1 MVFGKPAQLADEV
14 LPHPARTQN
23 YKTHEGNLVAGLS
36 SLFARRGGN
45 YPNGVPEKRLPEG
58 KIPPRVLRELL
69 KRLGEGGGLEV
80 GPAAGE
86 DAAVAA
92 AGSEPRL
99 VLAADPITFPTA
111 DPGWHAAVVNAND
124 VAATG
129 GESRFFLS
137 HVLLPPGTTEDR
149 IAAIADGIRR
159 GCEEVGAVPAGG
171 HTEITSAVE
180 REVVAGTMV
189 GVATAERVK
198 PTGGAREGDM
208 LVVTKGVA
216 IEATAI
222 VAAER
227 KEEVRRV
234 FGEDFQRR
242 AAAFLTDPGISVVQE
257 ARIAAGML
265 EVHAMHDVTEGGIA
279 TAVREMADAAD
290 LGAVLAEAEIPRFYE
305 SKRLMT
311 HFGLDIL
318 GAIGSGALLIACAEP
333 ETGELLDR
341 LQGAGTPGH
350 VIGRFLRRSSGM
362 QLARGSVRRDLPVFD
377 ADELTRLA

>member
-1 MVFGKPAQLADEV
+1 MSDE
-14 LPHPARTQN
+14 
-23 YKTHEGNLVAGLS
+23 
-36 SLFARRGGN
+36 
-45 YPNGVPEKRLPEG
+45 RLPEG
-58 KIPPRVLRELL
+58 KIPPHVLRELL
-69 KRLGEGGGLEV
+69 DRLGAGAGLEL
-80 GPAAGE
+80 GPAPGE

-111 DPGWHAAVVNAND
+111 DPGWHAVVVNAND

-129 GESRFFLS
+129 GECRYFLS
-137 HVLLPPGTTEDR
+137 QVLVPPGTTEGR
-149 IAAIADGIRR
+149 IAEIADGIRR
-159 GCEEVGAVPAGG
+159 GCEEMGAVPVGG
-171 HTEITSAVE
+171 HTEITSAVA
-180 REVVAGTMV
+180 REVVAGAMV
-189 GVATAERVK
+189 GVATAERIK

-227 KEEVRRV
+227 EDEVRRV
-234 FGEDFQRR
+234 FGEEFQRR
-242 AAAFLTDPGISVVQE
+242 AAAFVTDPGISVVEE

-265 EVHAMHDVTEGGIA
+265 EVRAMHDVTEGGVA
-279 TAVREMADAAD
+279 TAVREMADAAE
-290 LGAVLAEAEIPRFYE
+290 LGVVLAEAEIPRFYE

-318 GAIGSGALLIACAEP
+318 GAIGSGALLIACSEP
-333 ETGELLDR
+333 VTGELLDR
-341 LQGAGTPGH
+341 LQRAGTPGY

-362 QLARGSVRRDLPVFD
+362 QIARGSLRRDLPVFD

>member
-1 MVFGKPAQLADEV
+1 MPRL
-14 LPHPARTQN
+14 T
-23 YKTHEGNLVAGLS
+23 
-36 SLFARRGGN
+36 RRGGN
-45 YPNGVPEKRLPEG
+45 YPNGMPEKRLPEG

-69 KRLGEGGGLEV
+69 ERLGEGAGLEV
-80 GPAAGE
+80 GPALGE
-86 DAAVAA
+86 DAAVAT

-129 GESRFFLS
+129 GECRFFLAQ
-137 HVLLPPGTTEDR
+137 VLLPPGTNEAR
-149 IAAIADGIRR
+149 IAEIADGLRR

-171 HTEITSAVE
+171 HTEITAAVG
-180 REVVAGTMV
+180 REVIAGTMV

-227 KEEVRRV
+227 EDEVRRV
-234 FGEDFQRR
+234 FGEEFQRR
-242 AAAFLTDPGISVVQE
+242 AAAFLTDPGISVVEE

-279 TAVREMADAAD
+279 TAVREMADAAG
-290 LGAVLAEAEIPRFYE
+290 LGAILAEAEVPRFYE

-350 VIGRFLRRSSGM
+350 VIGRFLRRSSGI

>member
-1 MVFGKPAQLADEV
+1 MPRE
-14 LPHPARTQN
+14 T
-23 YKTHEGNLVAGLS
+23 
-36 SLFARRGGN
+36 RRRGN
-45 YPNGVPEKRLPEG
+45 YPNGVSEQRLPEG

-69 KRLGEGGGLEV
+69 ERLGDGTGLEL

-92 AGSEPRL
+92 ARSEPRL
-99 VLAADPITFPTA
+99 VMAADPITFPTA
-111 DPGWHAAVVNAND
+111 DPGWHAVIVNAND

-129 GESRFFLS
+129 GECRFFLS
-137 HVLLPPGTTEDR
+137 HVLLPPGTTRDR

-159 GCEEVGAVPAGG
+159 GCEQVGAAPAGG

-180 REVVAGTMV
+180 REVIAGTMV
-189 GVATAERVK
+189 GSATAERVK

-208 LVVTKGVA
+208 LVVTKGIA

-227 KEEVRRV
+227 RDEVRRV
-234 FGEDFQRR
+234 FGEGFQRR
-242 AAAFLTDPGISVVQE
+242 AADFLTDPGISVVEE

-265 EVHAMHDVTEGGIA
+265 GVHAMHDVTEGGIA
-279 TAVREMADAAD
+279 TAVREMADAAE

-305 SKRLMT
+305 SKRLMA

-318 GAIGSGALLIACAEP
+318 GAIGSGALLMACAEP

-341 LQGAGTPGH
+341 LQEAGTPGH
-350 VIGRFLRRSSGM
+350 VIGRFLRRTSGM
-362 QLARGSVRRDLPVFD
+362 QIARGSVRRDLPEFD

>member
-1 MVFGKPAQLADEV
+1 MPRL
-14 LPHPARTQN
+14 T
-23 YKTHEGNLVAGLS
+23 
-36 SLFARRGGN
+36 RRGGN
-45 YPNGVPEKRLPEG
+45 YPNGMPEKRLPEG

-69 KRLGEGGGLEV
+69 ERLGEGAGLEV
-80 GPAAGE
+80 GPALGE
-86 DAAVAA
+86 DAAVAT

-129 GESRFFLS
+129 GECRFFLAQ
-137 HVLLPPGTTEDR
+137 VLLPPGTTEAR
-149 IAAIADGIRR
+149 IAEIADGLRR

-171 HTEITSAVE
+171 HTEITAAVG
-180 REVVAGTMV
+180 REVIAGTMV

-227 KEEVRRV
+227 EDEVRRV
-234 FGEDFQRR
+234 FGEEFQRR
-242 AAAFLTDPGISVVQE
+242 AAAFLTDPGISVVEE

-279 TAVREMADAAD
+279 TAVRELADAAG
-290 LGAVLAEAEIPRFYE
+290 LGAILAEAEVPRFYE

-350 VIGRFLRRSSGM
+350 VIGRFLRRSSGI

>member
-1 MVFGKPAQLADEV
+1 MLD
-14 LPHPARTQN
+14 
-23 YKTHEGNLVAGLS
+23 
-36 SLFARRGGN
+36 
-45 YPNGVPEKRLPEG
+45 
-58 KIPPRVLRELL
+58 
-69 KRLGEGGGLEV
+69 RLGEGAGLEL

-99 VLAADPITFPTA
+99 VLAADPITFPSA
-111 DPGWHAAVVNAND
+111 DPGWHAVIVNAND

-129 GESRFFLS
+129 GESRWFLAQ
-137 HVLLPPGTTEDR
+137 VLVPPGTTEDR
-149 IAAIADGIRR
+149 LAAVADGIRR
-159 GCEEVGAVPAGG
+159 GCEEVGATAAGG
-171 HTEITSAVE
+171 HTEITSAVG

-198 PTGGAREGDM
+198 PSGGAREGDM
-208 LVVTKGVA
+208 LVVTKGIA

-227 KEEVRRV
+227 EKEVCRV
-234 FGEDFQRR
+234 FGDDFQRR
-242 AAAFLTDPGISVVQE
+242 AADFLTDPGISVVEE
-257 ARIAAGML
+257 ARIAAGMVD
-265 EVHAMHDVTEGGIA
+265 VHAMHDITEGGVA

-341 LQGAGTPGH
+341 LKEAGTPGY

-362 QLARGSVRRDLPVFD
+362 QLLRGSVRRDLPVFD
-377 ADELTRLA
+377 ADELTRLP